1 MHVALNLP
9 TTKLNVNEK
18 RKTSSLI
25 NVFIKTLLKVDPDM
39 L

>member
-9 TTKLNVNEK
+9 TNKLNVNEK
-18 RKTSSLI
+18 KKTSSLI